1 MRPSRVFRWAMRI
14 LILVLTLSVTIVSF
28 LGGYSAILILSNQ
41 DNIGIDTDNADFN
54 IDYNETTGV
63 INNINFTLPFNITN
77 AGFFDLEDLKLGLE
91 IGLEYAHV
99 NLTGT
104 GENISQTVKIFDK
117 TESYPTIKKGKTL
130 YGNYTGVYS
139 DFAPYL
145 GGLPDIFDIDLTRD
159 PIFNFYGNFTI
170 SLTYSLGLHSITLG
184 VNNIT
189 IGDYTLP

>member
-1 MRPSRVFRWAMRI
+1 MRPSRVFRWIIRI
-14 LILVLTLSVTIVSF
+14 LILVLTLSVTAVSF
-28 LGGYSAILILSNQ
+28 LGGFSAIMILSNQ

-54 IDYNETTGV
+54 LDYNETTGV

-77 AGFFDLEDLKLGLE
+77 AGFFDLEDLKLGFQ

-117 TESYPTIKKGKTL
+117 ISSFPTIKKGKTL

-139 DFAPYL
+139 DFAPFL
-145 GGLPDIFDIDLTRD
+145 GSLPDIADIDLTRV
-159 PIFNFYGNFTI
+159 PIFNFYANFTI

-184 VNNIT
+184 INNVT
-189 IGDYTLP
+189 VGLYPLP

>member
-1 MRPSRVFRWAMRI
+1 MRPSRVFRWIIRI
-14 LILVLTLSVTIVSF
+14 LILILTLSVTVVSF
-28 LGGYSAILILSNQ
+28 LGGMSAVLILSNP

-77 AGFFDLEDLKLGLE
+77 AGYFDLEDLKLGLE

-104 GENISQTVKIFDK
+104 GDNISQTVKIFEK
-117 TESYPTIKKGKTL
+117 IESYPTIKKGKTL
-130 YGNYTGVYS
+130 YGNYTGLYS

-145 GGLPDIFDIDLTRD
+145 GSLPNIADIDLTRV

-170 SLTYSLGLHSITLG
+170 SLTYSLGLQSITFG
-184 VNNIT
+184 INNVT
-189 IGDYTLP
+189 IGEYPEP